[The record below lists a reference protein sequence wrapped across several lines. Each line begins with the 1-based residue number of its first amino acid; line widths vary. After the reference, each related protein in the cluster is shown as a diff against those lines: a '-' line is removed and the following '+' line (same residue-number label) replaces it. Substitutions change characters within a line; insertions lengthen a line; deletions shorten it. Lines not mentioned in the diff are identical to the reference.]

1 MQTARPSVVRLAA
14 ITALLAA
21 VVLAFL
27 VVRQPA
33 LAATKARPAWVVPE
47 TLNVRSG
54 PREES
59 KKIGTLSRGTKVYVT
74 AFANKFCWCKLPS
87 GSYGWVA
94 EWLLQFSADK
104 GRALA
109 ASSTGKTTTSTS
121 GSPPA
126 WINVSEANVRSGP
139 GLGHSS
145 YGTLTKGTKV
155 YVMDRRGDWV
165 KCKTPGGAGWV
176 RRDLLEYDVARG
188 RQLASANGGAKA
200 ATAPANGGSSTPTRK
215 AFVAEDKVVLR
226 SGPGTSHSP
235 KATLVKGQTLYVYEK
250 QGQWV
255 KAAVHGGTRGWVA
268 GWLIKYEGASGGG
281 SSAGK
286 SATPEVAR
294 VDRELTAWVT
304 ADTALVRSNPSTES
318 GVKFRLSQGTKVK
331 VAAVSGH
338 WCKIR
343 TASGNYGWIAG
354 WLVKF
359 LPPGQAVTAVE
370 GGQKVEV
377 HVGWVARPEVNLRA
391 GPGTEH
397 KELGEAKLGTRV
409 IIIGRQDDWYK
420 VALEDGSIGWMA
432 ARLIDT
438 RAERLQRRQLAEA
451 RNSPSVRTHL
461 ASARI
466 AAPKDFPD
474 PTASE
479 SSGAGDGSGLGS
491 SLIATA
497 MKYLGCSYVSGGSG
511 PSGFDCSGFVSYVHR
526 RHGISVSRSSRSL
539 FHQGSPVSR
548 NDLQPGDVVFFERTY
563 RAGISH
569 VGLYIGNGKFIHASN
584 HRGGVKITDLDSDYY
599 ASRYVGARRMY

>member
-1 MQTARPSVVRLAA
+1 MTRLNIVMAA
-14 ITALLAA
+14 LA
-21 VVLAFL
+21 VMVSFSSLC
-27 VVRQPA
+27 RQPA
-33 LAATKARPAWVVPE
+33 FAATKARPAWVIPE

-59 KKIGTLSRGTKVYVT
+59 KKIGALSRGTKVYVT
-74 AFANKFCWCKLPS
+74 AFSNNFCWCKLPS

-109 ASSTGKTTTSTS
+109 ASSGTKTATSTS

-145 YGTLTKGTKV
+145 YGTLSKGTKI
-155 YVMDRRGDWV
+155 YVMDRRGEWT

-176 RRDLLEYDVARG
+176 RGDLLEYDVARG
-188 RQLASANGGAKA
+188 RQLASANGGAKVA
-200 ATAPANGGSSTPTRK
+200 SAPASKPSSTSTKK
-215 AFVAEDKVVLR
+215 AYVAEDKVVLR
-226 SGPGTSHSP
+226 SGPGTSHDP
-235 KATLVKGQTLYVYEK
+235 KATLVKGQTLYVSAK

-255 KAAVHGGTRGWVA
+255 KATVHGGTSGWVA
-268 GWLIKYEGASGGG
+268 GWLVKYDGGASTGSGG
-281 SSAGK
+281 SKPTS
-286 SATPEVAR
+286 PEVAR
-294 VDRELTAWVT
+294 MDRELAAWVT

-359 LPPGQAVTAVE
+359 VPPGQAVTAAE
-370 GGQKVEV
+370 GGEKVEV

-391 GPGTEH
+391 GPGTDQ

-409 IIIGRQDDWYK
+409 IIIGKQADWYK

-451 RNSPSVRTHL
+451 RNSPTVRTQL
-461 ASARI
+461 TSTRAK
-466 AAPKDFPD
+466 APVDFPD
-474 PTASE
+474 PT
-479 SSGAGDGSGLGS
+479 SSGSSSGGNGSGVGG
-491 SLIATA
+491 SLISTA

-548 NDLQPGDVVFFERTY
+548 NDLQAGDVVFFERTY

-569 VGLYIGNGKFIHASN
+569 VGLYIGGGKFIHAAN
-584 HRGGVKITDLDSDYY
+584 RRGGVKITDLDSDYY

>member
-1 MQTARPSVVRLAA
+1 M
-14 ITALLAA
+14 
-21 VVLAFL
+21 VLAPL
-27 VVRQPA
+27 MGRQPA
-33 LAATKARPAWVVPE
+33 LAATKARPAWVIPE

-59 KKIGTLSRGTKVYVT
+59 RKIGTLSRGTKVYVT

-109 ASSTGKTTTSTS
+109 ASSTGKSTTSTS

-126 WINVSEANVRSGP
+126 WINVAEANVRSGP

-145 YGTLTKGTKV
+145 YGTLKKGTKV
-155 YVMDRRGDWV
+155 YVMDRRGDWA

-188 RQLASANGGAKA
+188 RQLASASGGAKA
-200 ATAPANGGSSTPTRK
+200 ATAPTNGGSSTPTRK

-359 LPPGQAVTAVE
+359 VPPGQAVTAVE

-397 KELGEAKLGTRV
+397 KELGEARLGTRV
-409 IIIGRQDDWYK
+409 IIIGKQDDWYK

-474 PTASE
+474 PTARE